1 VALGRNLVDCIKIP
15 LGQEEDV
22 VSLYQLQHLS
32 HERLGRFMISRVGY
46 EISVLS
52 HNMEIIK
59 SAFWSVQHDAQTE
72 LESMTLM
79 QIAPAAMHIV
89 VQDVPLMSISTWF
102 FWHDDKHGD
111 DDVPVVRVDP
121 SVVDDNTPAAVP

>member
-1 VALGRNLVDCIKIP
+1 MGRGCLGVRASSKRLWP
-15 LGQEEDV
+15 EEDV
-22 VSLYQLQHLS
+22 VLCWFQSWILSLQHLS
-32 HERLGRFMISRVGY
+32 QARLGRFMISTGGY

-79 QIAPAAMHIV
+79 QIAHAAMHIIE
-89 VQDVPLMSISTWF
+89 QDVSSMSISTWF
-102 FWHDDKHGD
+102 FWHDE
-111 DDVPVVRVDP
+111 
-121 SVVDDNTPAAVP
+121 AW